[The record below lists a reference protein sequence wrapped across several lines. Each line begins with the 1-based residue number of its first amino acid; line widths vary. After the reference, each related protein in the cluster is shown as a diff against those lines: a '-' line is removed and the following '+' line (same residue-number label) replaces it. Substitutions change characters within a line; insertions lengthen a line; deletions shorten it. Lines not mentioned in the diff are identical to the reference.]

1 MTKERMVQGPS
12 PDKSRRVVGPRLVWE
27 PRMVTTESHLE
38 VAVDQKVGLKVI
50 VVFSEGIDELLGYL
64 KGERIVW

>member
-1 MTKERMVQGPS
+1 MVEGPS
-12 PDKSRRVVGPRLVWE
+12 PGKSRRVVGPRL
-27 PRMVTTESHLE
+27 VTTESHLE

-64 KGERIVW
+64 KGE